1 MSVGIPSGN
10 IKALGVMT
18 ITVDLPSV
26 AANTTGVVSVTVPG
40 IELGDFIGVNKPS
53 HETGLGIVNARV
65 SADDTIEITAMN
77 TTAGAIDEVS
87 ETFTLVWM
95 RPETITSALT
105 M

>member
-10 IKALGVMT
+10 LKALGVMT

-26 AANTTGVVSVTVPG
+26 NANTTAVLSVTVPG
-40 IELGDFIGVNKPS
+40 IEVGDLVSVNKPS
-53 HETGLGIVNARV
+53 HSTGLGIVNERV
-65 SADDTIEITAMN
+65 SADNTIELTAMN
-77 TTAGAIDEVS
+77 TTASPIDAGS
-87 ETFTLVWM
+87 ETYTLFWA